1 LGSPLQLSIPH
12 TARGGALYHMAAVY
26 TDQPVE
32 KFHLYVGGDMIT
44 PGHPLDM
51 AGIEDGVRVQLHASE
66 ESTDIAGFLPIVQA
80 LASAQTAAACQAPRI
95 DTPTPRTDSPA
106 LDALGSME
114 PSGRGV
120 LHVNEMMMNP
130 P

>member
-1 LGSPLQLSIPH
+1 
-12 TARGGALYHMAAVY
+12 MCV
-26 TDQPVE
+26 
-32 KFHLYVGGDMIT
+32 
-44 PGHPLDM
+44 

-66 ESTDIAGFLPIVQA
+66 EIALSLRPCPHDGHNGPTRPSPSPQWKESTDIAGFLPIVQA
-80 LASAQTAAACQAPRI
+80 LASAQTAAACQAPNI
-95 DTPTPRTDSPA
+95 DTPTPTTDPPA